1 MVIIRLEV
9 DQSPFRRFYDHLIG
23 MASSRVSNRPFTFS
37 NVYQVEGGHIGEM
50 CCEDEVHIFWG
61 REETEDVE

>member
-23 MASSRVSNRPFTFS
+23 MVSSRVSNRPFTFS
-37 NVYQVEGGHIGEM
+37 NVYQVEGEM

-61 REETEDVE
+61 REETGDVE